1 MVCHQGGE
9 GVACRWPG
17 EALRLDSASG
27 DCGGY
32 TFRYLLLQNV
42 VAYGHFCCAE
52 LDYAVGTS
60 RDFVG
65 AYMPRPLIQRFC
77 QQREIPHVVH
87 FTRLVNLP
95 SILEHGLYPVSEQ
108 QRLRTAPVVNDV
120 RRLDG
125 HLDGTSVSI
134 SFPNYLMFYR
144 YRQETNEEWVVLRI
158 DPSVLWDKECGFCRY
173 NAADGRISVQPL
185 EQLRTL
191 ASLQSLFC
199 EDEGENLRV
208 DRRLRIYDPTDPQA
222 EVLVFN
228 RIEPHLITGVSFQ
241 TQSARERHAATCG
254 DRTLRT
260 DGPSSGY
267 FASRNFVR

>member
-1 MVCHQGGE
+1 
-9 GVACRWPG
+9 
-17 EALRLDSASG
+17 
-27 DCGGY
+27 
-32 TFRYLLLQNV
+32 
-42 VAYGHFCCAE
+42 
-52 LDYAVGTS
+52 
-60 RDFVG
+60 
-65 AYMPRPLIQRFC
+65 MPRPIIQRFC
-77 QQREIPHVVH
+77 QERVIPHLVH

-144 YRQETNEEWVVLRI
+144 YRQETEEEWVVLRI
-158 DPSVLWDKECGFCRY
+158 APSVLWDKDCGFCRY

-191 ASLQSLFC
+191 ASLQSMFY

-208 DRRLRIYDPTDPQA
+208 DRRLHSYDPTDPQA
-222 EVLVFN
+222 EVLVFDQ
-228 RIEPHLITGVSFQ
+228 IEPHLITGVSFQ
-241 TQSARERHAATCG
+241 TQSAKVRHSGICG
-254 DRTLRT
+254 DRAMRI

-267 FASRNFVR
+267 FASRTFVR